1 MREPKP
7 PVSTL
12 KTGAMARG
20 LSLARMSVAA
30 GVRAARF
37 NLGSLFAT
45 EEVRATRFK
54 TLLTEQTA
62 AVVRELGLLKGS
74 AMKVGQML
82 SMVGDGVLPPQATL
96 LLKTLQSQAPPVPWP
111 SVEQV
116 LRTELGSERLATVDI
131 DPVAVASASLGQV
144 HRAIRRADGAVLA
157 MKVQYPGVGEAVDSD
172 LRVLRRLLGIARLLP
187 GDLSVDGLFDEV
199 RVMLTQELDYARE
212 LALTD
217 QHRALVGDDPRY
229 VLPRTFPELSSSR
242 VLTTGFEEGVAV
254 DGPEVAALSQERRDA
269 LGLAAFEFTLQEITR
284 WRRVQTD
291 PHFGNYRVRLG
302 VDGGPDRIVM
312 LDFGAVR
319 IFEGDFLPRYL
330 ELARGAA
337 RRDPAGIERAAHGLG
352 LILSEDSAAVR
363 SGLVE
368 LALRIAE
375 PLGPPTSDAA
385 HLFTEDGRYRWGQS
399 DLPRRLL
406 RQGSELALHAR
417 LRTPP
422 REMIFLDRKL
432 GGMFFFLA
440 TLGVTA
446 QVRPLVEK
454 YLDAEPH

>member
-1 MREPKP
+1 MRAPKP

-12 KTGAMARG
+12 KTGAMARS

-37 NLGSLFAT
+37 NIGSLFAT
-45 EEVRATRFK
+45 DEVRATRFK

-62 AVVRELGLLKGS
+62 AVVRELGSLKGS

-82 SMVGDGVLPPQATL
+82 SMVGEGVLPPQATL
-96 LLKTLQSQAPPVPWP
+96 LLKTLQSQAPPVPWT
-111 SVEQV
+111 SIAQV
-116 LRTELGSERLATVDI
+116 LRAELGSERLATVDI

-144 HRAIRRADGAVLA
+144 HRAIRRADGVVLA
-157 MKVQYPGVGEAVDSD
+157 MKVQYPGVGAAVDSD

-199 RVMLTQELDYARE
+199 RVMMTQELDYTRE

-229 VLPRTFPELSSSR
+229 VLPRTFPELSGSR

-269 LGLAAFEFTLQEITR
+269 LGLAAFEFTLRELTR
-284 WRRVQTD
+284 WGRVQSD

-319 IFEGDFLPRYL
+319 IFEGDDFLPRYL
-330 ELARGAA
+330 DLARGAA
-337 RRDPAGIERAAHGLG
+337 RRDPAHVERAAAALG
-352 LILSEDSAAVR
+352 LILPEDSAAVR
-363 SGLVE
+363 GGLVR

-375 PLGPPTSDAA
+375 PLGPPTSEDA
-385 HLFTEDGRYRWGQS
+385 HLFTGDGRYRWGQS
-399 DLPRRLL
+399 DLPRRVL

-432 GGMFFFLA
+432 GGTFFFLA
-440 TLGVTA
+440 TLGAIVD
-446 QVRPLVEK
+446 VRPLVEK
-454 YLDAEPH
+454 YLAEAP